1 MTTLIDI
8 LITALGVAY
17 FTGLINAFFDLGK
30 LKGIIGLPFAV
41 GILYLMGYWELD
53 FLVLAPAS
61 TFVALAITMLLD
73 RPAIIQPTR
82 RY

>member
-8 LITALGVAY
+8 LITALGVA
-17 FTGLINAFFDLGK
+17 FFIGLIDAFIELRK
-30 LKGIIGLPFAV
+30 SKGFVGLPFAV
-41 GILYLMGYWELD
+41 GILYLMGYWTLD

-61 TFVALAITMLLD
+61 TFVALAIISLLD

-82 RY
+82 RF

>member
-8 LITALGVAY
+8 LITALGVA
-17 FTGLINAFFDLGK
+17 FFVGLIEAFIDLRK
-30 LKGIIGLPFAV
+30 LKGFIGLPFSV
-41 GILYLMGYWELD
+41 GILYLMGYWTLD

-61 TFVALAITMLLD
+61 TFVALAITMLLE
-73 RPAIIQPTR
+73 RPAVIQTPR

>member
-8 LITALGVAY
+8 FITALGVA
-17 FTGLINAFFDLGK
+17 FFVGLIDAFIDLRK
-30 LKGIIGLPFAV
+30 FKGFIGLPFAV
-41 GILYLMGYWELD
+41 GILYLMGYWTFD

-73 RPAIIQPTR
+73 RPAVIQTPR
-82 RY
+82 RF

>member
-8 LITALGVAY
+8 LITALGVA
-17 FTGLINAFFDLGK
+17 FFVGIIEAFIDLRK
-30 LKGIIGLPFAV
+30 LKGFIGLPFAV
-41 GILYLMGYWELD
+41 GILYLMGYWTLD

-73 RPAIIQPTR
+73 RPAVIQTPR